1 MSARPEALTCPVE
14 LDMMRPELL
23 ADPFGGYGE
32 VREHAP
38 VIRGRFMDGTPAWFV
53 TRFDDVRAILRDPRF
68 VNMPLAAH
76 DGPETDPRVKQ
87 LDLLSIPEHLQKY
100 LLGSILDRDQ
110 PDHTRLR
117 RLVLG
122 AFTARRV
129 LDLRPSIQR
138 TADQLLDR
146 LPEYEVDGAVD
157 LIDHFTYP
165 LSIAVVCDLVGIPG
179 SDHGRWREWGSN
191 LVSMRSDLLSV
202 SFPVMIDYIHE
213 LIYQRRS
220 ALGDDLLSALIRT
233 HHDDGNRLSDVEL
246 VSMVLTLVI
255 AGHETTAH
263 LIGNSTV
270 ALLTH
275 PEQLER
281 LRSNPALL
289 PNAVQELVRWCGS
302 VHVTRLR
309 YATEDLEV
317 ADTSIRKGE
326 AVLMFLV
333 AANFD
338 PRHYVEPEK
347 LDVTRQ
353 PVGLGEDHVGFG
365 HGIHYCLGATLARQ
379 ECEIALD
386 RLLQRYPALSLAVEP
401 EQLERM
407 QLPGSWRLHRLP
419 VRL

>member
-1 MSARPEALTCPVE
+1 MSARSEELTCPVQP
-14 LDMMRPELL
+14 DMMRPELL
-23 ADPFGGYGE
+23 TDPFGGYGE
-32 VREHAP
+32 LREHAP
-38 VIRGRFMDGTPAWFV
+38 VVRGRFMDGTPAWFV
-53 TRFDDVRAILRDPRF
+53 TRFDDVRTILRDPRF
-68 VNMPLAAH
+68 VNTPLEAH
-76 DGPETDPRVKQ
+76 QGREADPRIKQ
-87 LDLLSIPEHLQKY
+87 LELLNIPEHLQKY

-129 LDLRPSIQR
+129 LDLRPSIER
-138 TADQLLDR
+138 TADSLLAR

-165 LSIAVVCDLVGIPG
+165 LSIAVVCDLVGIPKT
-179 SDHGRWREWGSN
+179 DHGQWREWGSN

-202 SFPVMIDYIHE
+202 SFPVMIEYIHE
-213 LIYQRRS
+213 LVRQRRA
-220 ALGDDLLSALIRT
+220 ALGEDLLSALIRAQL
-233 HHDDGNRLSDVEL
+233 DDGNRLDDVEL

-263 LIGNSTV
+263 LIGNGTV

-281 LRSNPALL
+281 VRSNPALL

-309 YATEDLEV
+309 YATEDVEI
-317 ADTSIRKGE
+317 AGTRIRKGE

-338 PRHYVEPEK
+338 PRHYLEPEK

-353 PVGLGEDHVGFG
+353 PVGHGEDHVGFG

-386 RLLQRYPALSLAVEP
+386 RLLRRYPSLSLAVEP
-401 EQLERM
+401 ERLERM